1 MADPKKLVIG
11 ITISGSVP
19 LIRGQALYFSQQGYQ
34 VFLLCP
40 KDEKSLAY
48 CREEGCTLLEV
59 KIERRISPFKDLI
72 SLIQITRILRKLNP
86 DIVNVGT
93 PKMGLIGSVA
103 AWLAKVPVRIYTCRG
118 LRYEHEKGW
127 FRKLLYFT
135 ETVPGKLS
143 HKVICISPS
152 VKERAVKD
160 RVFNVGKT
168 VAFAKGSSNGINA
181 HRFSKEN
188 INFMVRE
195 KLLGDL
201 NLKGRFIFGMIGR
214 LIDRKGINEL
224 FEAFQILYSHNHNI
238 SLVLV
243 GKKDLSQ
250 NKDKSLISNITGHPA
265 IQWVGWQDD
274 VPLYMSLFHV
284 FVMPAWWEG
293 FGNAYVEAAAMGIP
307 VIGSSGT
314 GCVDAVNHGYN
325 GLVVP
330 PKDVNA
336 LVNAMEAYLHQP
348 NLMMEH
354 GKNGVIWASHFK
366 QEDIWRAQKE
376 LYESFT

>member
-1 MADPKKLVIG
+1 MAGQKKLVIG

-19 LIRGQALYFSQQGYQ
+19 LIRGQALYFTQQGYQ
-34 VFLLCP
+34 VYLMCP

-59 KIERRISPFKDLI
+59 QIERRISPLKDLV
-72 SLIQITRILRKLNP
+72 SLIQITKILRRLKP

-93 PKMGLIGSVA
+93 PKMGLIGSIA
-103 AWLAKVPVRIYTCRG
+103 AWLAKVPIKIYTCRG

-127 FRKLLYFT
+127 LKKLLYFT
-135 ETVPGKLS
+135 ETIPGKLS

-160 RVFNVGKT
+160 RVFTEAKT
-168 VAFAKGSSNGINA
+168 VVLANGSSNGINA
-181 HRFSKEN
+181 HRFRREN
-188 INFMVRE
+188 INFAARE
-195 KLLGDL
+195 KLLDDL
-201 NLKGRFIFGMIGR
+201 SLRGKFIFGMIGR

-224 FEAFQILYSHNHNI
+224 YEAFQILHGQNQNI
-238 SLVLV
+238 ALVLV
-243 GKKDLSQ
+243 GKKDPSQ
-250 NKDKSLISNITGHPA
+250 IRDNNLISNITGHPA

-307 VIGSSGT
+307 VIGSTGT
-314 GCVDAVNHGYN
+314 GCVDAVKHGYN
-325 GLVVP
+325 GWVVP

-336 LVNAMEAYLHQP
+336 LVSAMETYLQQT

-354 GKNGVIWASHFK
+354 GKNGIIWASHFK
-366 QEDIWRAQKE
+366 QEDIWQAQKE